1 MAFFEKSRREGK
13 KKQLDDYVLDFV
25 DIEAFEKIKS
35 KVNRLESE
43 LENIKV
49 ALESAAKSNQELA
62 KELNKRDVTIDQMA
76 AEITSLKNTSK
87 EMGESVINQE
97 QEIKKC
103 KQDADLI
110 SKAGS
115 IVEKKQDIEEKIEQ
129 ANEIVSA
136 CKDEINTTY
145 AKVLKE
151 KEDLAKNKQKTGEIN
166 IQREVKDV
174 IRQNARFVKHTVD
187 MQKSVVFF
195 GVEEDNIVSKID
207 RDKVELSKVVDL
219 LKVISEENEEI
230 GIEEFTRLGKY
241 VENVNRPLK
250 VTLQCSNMV
259 EMIMKNARNLKQ
271 SDQWKHV
278 WVNRC
283 LSKEDRDKLRERV
296 QEAKQ
301 KNSERSEEE
310 EAHFFFKVIGMQV
323 KKVWR
328 TRASRD

>member
-62 KELNKRDVTIDQMA
+62 KELNRRDVTIDQMA

-87 EMGESVINQE
+87 EMGESVIIQE

-103 KQDADLI
+103 KQDADLV

-115 IVEKKQDIEEKIEQ
+115 IVEKNQDIEEKIEQ

-151 KEDLAKNKQKTGEIN
+151 KEDLAKTKQKTEEMN
-166 IQREVKDV
+166 IQKEVKDV